1 MKKSLNSL
9 ELTALVNEF
18 QSLTPSKISQV
29 YHTEK
34 ELFFFQ
40 LHTKTGK
47 QFLRIVPGKFLN
59 LTKHKKTALK
69 PSSLCMQ
76 LRKHINNASIG
87 KIEQKDSERIII
99 FEIQGKDNYLLII
112 ELFAPGNLILT
123 KKDYQIVA
131 CLHQQKFRDRFI
143 KPKIKYQFPPSTLNW
158 KTLTESKL
166 KEILKKSQKKNL
178 ATSLATEI
186 GLGGLYAEEIC
197 KINNINKNKLP
208 KETKPKEIILIVK
221 TIKGLLKQI
230 KTPNG
235 FIYLEQITP
244 FPLTN
249 QTADKKTSS
258 YNEAIDT
265 LVPFEVVSPY
275 QKKIKAINLT
285 IQKQE
290 EAIQKQEGKIKSENE
305 KAELIYQNYQP
316 IKKLLNIVK
325 ELKKT
330 KNWEEIKKE
339 LQKEKN
345 IKKINL
351 KEKKVVVD
359 L

>member
-9 ELTALVNEF
+9 ELAALVNEF
-18 QSLTPSKISQV
+18 QPLTHSKISQI
-29 YHTEK
+29 YQTEK

-59 LTKHKKTALK
+59 LTKIKKTTPK

-76 LRKHINNASIG
+76 LRKHLNNSLIT

-99 FEIQGKDNYLLII
+99 FEIESKEKLFLII

-123 KKDYQIVA
+123 KNDHQIIA

-143 KPKIKYQFPPSTLNW
+143 RPKEKYQFPPSTLNW

-178 ATSLATEI
+178 ATSIATEI

-197 KINNINKNKLP
+197 KLNDINKDKLP
-208 KETKPKEIILIVK
+208 KETETKEISLITK
-221 TIKGLLKQI
+221 TLKNFLKQI
-230 KTPNG
+230 EKPAAY
-235 FIYLEQITP
+235 IYSEQITP
-244 FPLTN
+244 FPLKDK
-249 QTADKKTSS
+249 TATKKTKT

-265 LVPFEVVSPY
+265 LIPFAVVSPY
-275 QKKIKAINLT
+275 QKKIKAINST

-290 EAIQKQEGKIKSENE
+290 EAIKKQEKNIETCTK
-305 KAELIYQNYQP
+305 KAESIYQHYQP

-339 LQKEKN
+339 LKKEKK

-351 KEKKVVVD
+351 KEKKVIVD
-359 L
+359 P